1 MVEKLAIRAKS
12 ATVKWSVPATY
23 PVGLMKSLSQPKTS
37 FALSSFSGPGVGP
50 PNKTGYWKFEKY
62 IGILQWDLVKTCFY
76 IQGKSLNIG
85 TFFGC
90 KYENNWKVW
99 NQHTLPNNKDF
110 NFATLCL
117 HFCIFNTVEECQI
130 KMTLEYI
137 ISLQIFM
144 KAVLEFYR
152 SFKKSFDPTY
162 YNGCFWN
169 FCPKSI
175 WVVKSCLG
183 IWFLHATGV
192 LRDQGSQKQKF

>member
-1 MVEKLAIRAKS
+1 MRVCESCCRYIKVMLRVSWRISEKSKFSVAAMVEKLAIRAKS

-117 HFCIFNTVEECQI
+117 HF
-130 KMTLEYI
+130 
-137 ISLQIFM
+137 
-144 KAVLEFYR
+144 
-152 SFKKSFDPTY
+152 
-162 YNGCFWN
+162 
-169 FCPKSI
+169 
-175 WVVKSCLG
+175 
-183 IWFLHATGV
+183 LH
-192 LRDQGSQKQKF
+192 F

>member
-1 MVEKLAIRAKS
+1 MA
-12 ATVKWSVPATY
+12 
-23 PVGLMKSLSQPKTS
+23 
-37 FALSSFSGPGVGP
+37 
-50 PNKTGYWKFEKY
+50 
-62 IGILQWDLVKTCFY
+62 
-76 IQGKSLNIG
+76 
-85 TFFGC
+85 
-90 KYENNWKVW
+90 KVW
-99 NQHTLPNNKDF
+99 ILAPFLGANMKIIERSGINIPYLIIKILTLPL
-110 NFATLCL
+110 FAYI
-117 HFCIFNTVEECQI
+117 FCIFNTVEECQI

-144 KAVLEFYR
+144 KAVLEFNR

-192 LRDQGSQKQKF
+192 LRDQGSKKKIKKYAILIYLILTTTSPKDL